1 MASLREQLEDLIRA
15 EETTRLHRLALD
27 RARDPQGYARAD
39 AAWGAATRQ
48 LAAAAREAL
57 RETGLLR
64 DASRALRGTGYTI
77 ARFPLED
84 GVLRVELAGSPDNPV
99 EFLHVPSATD
109 ALRRLLDDFHATTG
123 LEVRM
128 PDELVT

>member
-15 EETTRLHRLALD
+15 EEATRLHRLALD
-27 RARDPQGYARAD
+27 RAHDPPGYARAD
-39 AAWGAATRQ
+39 TAWAAATRQ

-77 ARFPLED
+77 TRFPLED
-84 GVLRVELAGSPDNPV
+84 GVLRVELAGGPDNPV